1 MASYATFTGN
11 LGTATSL
18 AWDLVAVE
26 PRSGARTV
34 LLDTGDAIV
43 EAVLAIKRPARPMY
57 LNRRQ
62 LVFGGGQDTDASGG
76 EDYAVAHFPD
86 APLIFTLLNANL
98 RRGRPVD
105 LFRGAARLAV
115 YEELGAPPGTTSP
128 TSGDIYQERELI
140 GTAPLAEDGSARI
153 RIPSRKGLILEL
165 QDGDGSPIVTMRE
178 EHQLG
183 PGENITFGI
192 VDELF
197 DAVCGG
203 CHGTV
208 SGREIDVFVT
218 PDALTG
224 ASQSLSKDA
233 PAATLSR

>member
-1 MASYATFTGN
+1 
-11 LGTATSL
+11 
-18 AWDLVAVE
+18 
-26 PRSGARTV
+26 
-34 LLDTGDAIV
+34 
-43 EAVLAIKRPARPMY
+43 
-57 LNRRQ
+57 
-62 LVFGGGQDTDASGG
+62 VFGGSVDSGLADDG
-76 EDYAVAHFPD
+76 SAIMHFPD

-105 LFRGAARLAV
+105 LYRGAERLAI
-115 YEELGAPPGTTSP
+115 YQENPAPAGTTSGNM
-128 TSGDIYQERELI
+128 GDIYQSRDLL
-140 GTAPLAEDGSARI
+140 GTADLADDGSVRVKVPAGR
-153 RIPSRKGLILEL
+153 GVILEL
-165 QDGDGSPIVTMRE
+165 QDGSGNPVVTMRE

-192 VDELF
+192 VEPLF

-224 ASQSLSKDA
+224 ASRSLSVSSTPQD
-233 PAATLSR
+233 L